1 MKLAALERMK
11 YYVKTAYGTS
21 KDHFTATFLRVVL
34 GMLQGSSKVCR
45 IWRLHSSL
53 QFDVLDKQFQPAIFP
68 SPRAEV
74 FTAQNG
80 EAFIN
85 DTTLWETSS
94 TATLEELM
102 MVMAEKAQAWEQISD
117 GLGGALNL
125 LKTYFY
131 TIRWKYQKNGQP
143 VMRTNADDPDI
154 AIRLTQG
161 ANRDITVP
169 IT

>member
-1 MKLAALERMK
+1 M
-11 YYVKTAYGTS
+11 
-21 KDHFTATFLRVVL
+21 
-34 GMLQGSSKVCR
+34 
-45 IWRLHSSL
+45 
-53 QFDVLDKQFQPAIFP
+53 
-68 SPRAEV
+68 
-74 FTAQNG
+74 
-80 EAFIN
+80 
-85 DTTLWETSS
+85 LWETSS
-94 TATLEELM
+94 TATLEELT

-131 TIRWKYQKNGQP
+131 AIGWKYRKNGQP
-143 VMRTNADDPDI
+143 VMRTNADDPDIADI